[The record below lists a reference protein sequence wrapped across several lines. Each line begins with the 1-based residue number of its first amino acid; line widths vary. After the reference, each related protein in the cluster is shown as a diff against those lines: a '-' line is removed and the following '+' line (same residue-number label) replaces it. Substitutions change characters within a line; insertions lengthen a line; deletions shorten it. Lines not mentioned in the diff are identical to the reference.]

1 MAYQESEMEWE
12 EFWEWIHNLEDGKVL
27 EVTFETESSFGFCK
41 D

>member
-12 EFWEWIHNLEDGKVL
+12 EFWEWIHNLEDGK
-27 EVTFETESSFGFCK
+27 EAESSFGFCK

>member
-12 EFWEWIHNLEDGKVL
+12 EFWDWIHNLED
-27 EVTFETESSFGFCK
+27 VTFEAESSFGFCK